1 MENPSEDEIVHISKL
16 IDEQLKLLVW
26 HGNVACE
33 RMTETI
39 DPIMRDKTLTSNN
52 KYSACL
58 LALAGFMHNLADLA
72 HYWSKEEV
80 GLDKVFEQMKHID
93 SMFERSADVE

>member
-1 MENPSEDEIVHISKL
+1 MENPSEDERVHISKL
-16 IDEQLKLLVW
+16 KDEQLKLLVW

-39 DPIMRDKTLTSNN
+39 DPIMRDKTLTCNN

-58 LALAGFMHNLADLA
+58 LALAGLMHNIADLA
-72 HYWSKEEV
+72 ELWSKEEV
-80 GLDKVFEQMKHID
+80 TLDKVFEQMKLID